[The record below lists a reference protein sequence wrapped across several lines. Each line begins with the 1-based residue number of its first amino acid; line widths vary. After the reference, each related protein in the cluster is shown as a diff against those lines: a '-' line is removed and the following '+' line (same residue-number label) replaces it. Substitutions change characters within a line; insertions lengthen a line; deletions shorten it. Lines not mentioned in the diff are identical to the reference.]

1 MPDKGG
7 SMVRFSLRRL
17 VGFSTAS
24 VMLLALALISA
35 ACGSSGP
42 SSSSTAAASPSP
54 SSTTVIGLTISSEPS
69 LHALL
74 PQSVISANVV
84 RVATT
89 LPCPPW
95 EYYTDSS
102 HTTLTGFEA
111 DILQALGA
119 KLNIPFKMINM
130 QWDSVVL
137 SVQGGKS
144 DMIMGDMFD
153 NLDREK
159 TLTFVDYTYDGG
171 AILVAK
177 GNPQGIT
184 SLDSLSG
191 KAIAVL
197 SGSTEQPFLENL
209 NKKFTAAGK
218 TPMKI
223 MVLPSP
229 SDLLAV
235 QSGRVAADCLDRS
248 TAEAVARTTNNG
260 NTFEVIPPDPAYPK
274 GFEPAIVGTAILKSN
289 TQLVSAIQKGLQALI
304 DDGTYAKLIDKYGL
318 IGVKSAIL
326 NGASTAAAAQ

>member
-1 MPDKGG
+1 
-7 SMVRFSLRRL
+7 MVRFRLRGL
-17 VGFSTAS
+17 VGLLTAS
-24 VMLLALALISA
+24 VMLLALVLISTG
-35 ACGSSGP
+35 CGSSTS
-42 SSSSTAAASPSP
+42 SSSSTTAASPSP
-54 SSTTVIGLTISSEPS
+54 SSTTVIGLTISSDPS

-74 PQSVISANVV
+74 PQNVVSANLV

-95 EYYTDSS
+95 EYYTDST
-102 HTTLTGFEA
+102 HTALTGFEA
-111 DILQALGA
+111 DLLQALGA
-119 KLNIPFKMINM
+119 KLSIPFKMINM

-177 GNPQGIT
+177 GNPEGIT
-184 SLDSLSG
+184 NLDSLSG
-191 KAIAVL
+191 KAVAVL

-209 NKKFTAAGK
+209 NKTLKAAGK
-218 TPMKI
+218 TAIKI

-235 QSGRVAADCLDRS
+235 QSGRVAADFLDRS
-248 TAEAVARTTNNG
+248 TAAAVARTTNNG
-260 NTFEVIPPDPAYPK
+260 NTFEVIPADPAFPNGY
-274 GFEPAIVGTAILKSN
+274 EPAIVGTAILKSN

-304 DDGTYAKLIDKYGL
+304 DDGTYAKLITKYGL

-326 NGASTAAAAQ
+326 NGASTASATQ